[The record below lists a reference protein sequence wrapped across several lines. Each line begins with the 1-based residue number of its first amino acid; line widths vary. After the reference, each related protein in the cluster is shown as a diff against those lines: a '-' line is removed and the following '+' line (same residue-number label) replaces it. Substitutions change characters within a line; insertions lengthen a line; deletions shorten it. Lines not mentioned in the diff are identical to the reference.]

1 MVFTRAHGDKGID
14 ESLHTW
20 SIIAL
25 RSPITVFTLNAD
37 LKTASGLNARKL
49 RPAWLTADL
58 ALLDAN
64 IASHTWLIYLHL
76 NERREATTYIKYVFT
91 FDRFQAVTV
100 TKWERR
106 AGGEDMHLW
115 LLLGRHHGAD
125 SHSILLSLSQ
135 CMLLFKDMC
144 VVLMASW
151 LLPQSRVRNVKST
164 VSRMRP

>member
-64 IASHTWLIYLHL
+64 IVSHTWLIYLHS
-76 NERREATTYIKYVFT
+76 NERREATTYIKHVFT
-91 FDRFQAVTV
+91 FDRFQAVTA
-100 TKWERR
+100 TKWGRTHQSMVYQAFVHLFCWYLCRERWPNDKQPLNGQWCQV
-106 AGGEDMHLW
+106 AEC
-115 LLLGRHHGAD
+115 
-125 SHSILLSLSQ
+125 SHAQRMFIFATAAKHNI
-135 CMLLFKDMC
+135 MLY
-144 VVLMASW
+144 
-151 LLPQSRVRNVKST
+151 
-164 VSRMRP
+164 